1 MNTQRSRIACIAGA
15 ILLIVGIVAFITHD
29 RDSPVE
35 QVRVYDLPNPKANPD
50 GTGKTE
56 TLVSGQPTWL
66 SDNNAAVESDEL
78 DSTDTDTMA
87 HAATVIDPCCP
98 EDETLTEIA
107 SGQDINLDH
116 NPVTPELAADMTRD
130 AEWFVAKKTWEK
142 QLDALSAE
150 GRRLEKEHDALLPD
164 DPDEFFR
171 TGDRQALIA
180 NLKASRAKLDAWWAE
195 YEELQRQK
203 PIQPTPTHKH

>member
-15 ILLIVGIVAFITHD
+15 ILLIVGSVAFIAHD
-29 RDSPVE
+29 RDAPVE
-35 QVRVYDLPNPKANPD
+35 QIRIYELPEADTD

-56 TLVSGQPTWL
+56 TLVSGQPTWR
-66 SDNNAAVESDEL
+66 SDNNAAVASDEL
-78 DSTDTDTMA
+78 DSTDTIP
-87 HAATVIDPCCP
+87 HAETVIEPCCP
-98 EDETLTEIA
+98 DDEELTEIA

-130 AEWFVAKKTWEK
+130 AEWFVAKKAWEK

>member
-15 ILLIVGIVAFITHD
+15 ILLIVGSVAFIAHD
-29 RDSPVE
+29 RDAPVE
-35 QVRVYDLPNPKANPD
+35 QIRIYELPEADTD

-87 HAATVIDPCCP
+87 HAATVIEPCCP
-98 EDETLTEIA
+98 DDEELTEIA

-116 NPVTPELAADMTRD
+116 NPVTPGLAADMKRD
-130 AEWFVAKKTWEK
+130 AEWFVAIKEYEKKYDALHAEGD
-142 QLDALSAE
+142 QLDE
-150 GRRLEKEHDALLPD
+150 EFDALL
-164 DPDEFFR
+164 EKAK
-171 TGDRQALIA
+171 TLEGAALEA
-180 NLKASRAKLDAWWAE
+180 FAPKLKAQIAKNEAWLKKLEA
-195 YEELQRQK
+195 LKRQRPVS
-203 PIQPTPTHKH
+203 PIPTHTH

>member
-15 ILLIVGIVAFITHD
+15 ILLIVGSVAFIAHD
-29 RDSPVE
+29 RDAPVE
-35 QVRVYDLPNPKANPD
+35 QIRIYELPEADTD

-87 HAATVIDPCCP
+87 HAATVIEPCCP
-98 EDETLTEIA
+98 DDEELTEIA

-130 AEWFVAKKTWEK
+130 AEWFVAKKAWEK

-203 PIQPTPTHKH
+203 PIQPTSTHKH

>member
-15 ILLIVGIVAFITHD
+15 ILLIVGSVAFIAHD
-29 RDSPVE
+29 RDAPVE
-35 QVRVYDLPNPKANPD
+35 QIRIYELPEADTD

-87 HAATVIDPCCP
+87 HAATVIEPCCP
-98 EDETLTEIA
+98 DDEELTEIA

-116 NPVTPELAADMTRD
+116 NPVTPGLAADMKRD
-130 AEWFVAKKTWEK
+130 AEWFVAIKEYEKKY
-142 QLDALSAE
+142 DALHAE
-150 GRRLEKEHDALLPD
+150 GDRLDEEFDALL
-164 DPDEFFR
+164 EKAK
-171 TGDRQALIA
+171 TLEGAALEA
-180 NLKASRAKLDAWWAE
+180 FAPKLKAQIAKNEAWLKKLEA
-195 YEELQRQK
+195 LKRQRPVS
-203 PIQPTPTHKH
+203 PIPTHTH

>member
-15 ILLIVGIVAFITHD
+15 ILLIVGSVAFIAHD

-35 QVRVYDLPNPKANPD
+35 QIRVYELPETDTD

-56 TLVSGQPTWL
+56 TLASGQPTWR

-87 HAATVIDPCCP
+87 HAATVIEPCCP
-98 EDETLTEIA
+98 EDEELTEIA

-116 NPVTPELAADMTRD
+116 NPVTPGLAADMKRD
-130 AEWFVAKKTWEK
+130 AEWFVAIKEYEKKYDALHAEGD
-142 QLDALSAE
+142 QLDE
-150 GRRLEKEHDALLPD
+150 EFDALL
-164 DPDEFFR
+164 EKAK
-171 TGDRQALIA
+171 TLEGAALEA
-180 NLKASRAKLDAWWAE
+180 FAPKLKAQIAKNEAWLKKLEA
-195 YEELQRQK
+195 LKRQRPVS
-203 PIQPTPTHKH
+203 PIPTHTH